1 MQENKDSSL
10 TERSRKKKK
19 KEMSVILPRAALSS
33 SSPLQMDFPHVTHE
47 QEQGVLEVRLSND
60 L

>member
-1 MQENKDSSL
+1 
-10 TERSRKKKK
+10 
-19 KEMSVILPRAALSS
+19 MSVILPRAALSS
-33 SSPLQMDFPHVTHE
+33 SSPLQMDFPHVAHE